1 MRQLPIFLCDYYK
14 LCHADQYDER
24 INKLVSYSTPR
35 GCRLP
40 GKDYVINFGI
50 QAFCKKY
57 LIDAYNKEFFRVP
70 ANEVE
75 RITWSFLTNTLPGI
89 DVEKSVER
97 IMKLHKLGY
106 LPISIRTLPE
116 GSKVSLKCP
125 NVELVTTHPDFPW
138 IGGYIESLFSSD
150 SWKPMLDATVGHWY
164 RETAN
169 KYYEMTSDNWQSK
182 ARSAMSEFGFRGA
195 DSPESGIGSGA
206 AWLLSFNKT
215 ATCSAI
221 PYINKYYNTCL
232 PDEVVDI
239 TEYVGK
245 YHEELLKNCDE
256 EKLGDELGSFM
267 RDTES
272 WHSTSCVD
280 KETGKYVTVI
290 PLGCNKLPDWLM
302 PRESWYSGKK
312 FSINDSMLVVKEG
325 KDNWT
330 TIPFDIDVVGQGL
343 ISTEHSV
350 MCSGVSL
357 EMENILKGRT
367 DITNKLN
374 KSFINDNGF
383 ERDCLGSLSL
393 FIDNHINDENF
404 DDVVKDLEFNY
415 YIKNPDTQEV
425 FIIKYV
431 MTDEDYKIKDGKKSQ
446 IMKFLS
452 PCNLINIQKEAEK
465 NVVKRL
471 LIEVYPHSSFSMVS
485 DSYDYWRLVTEIL
498 PELKDVILRRYSY
511 NSFYLDITNNINRR
525 YSLMKSL
532 EENKEVTDDQIR
544 NVAVLKECYESL
556 RDTNIK
562 LVEYTDLD
570 GRCWEARRNDKW
582 NEKNRDIEDSIDIIK
597 LTKRNSFPSCKPATL
612 FVRGDS
618 GDPVK
623 IVAGYIDVTDLSLP
637 EEEELDKR
645 ISIAKKCLNTISK
658 GEFNKDCEIKRE
670 VDRLVRHTNM
680 TITLSDRYSDVCNK
694 IINDCSYLKSL
705 INKSEIND
713 NDWDFLGGTDFKL
726 KAEHNN
732 LSKEFCYYRKQGKYY
747 KVSDDSEIPPYV
759 AKGTVEV
766 LWDIFGGTVNSKG
779 YKVLDPHIRAIYGDS
794 ITQQRQEMIY
804 KVLEMKGFSVENVA
818 LGAGSFSFHAYEKDG
833 VLYPYTRD
841 TMNYCMKNTY
851 AEYSKEVKS
860 TATGNGLPSRSG
872 IYGNSYTHTS
882 IDRYQES
889 VMVYKDP
896 KTDNENFKRSQRGC
910 CAVYK
915 CKDDEN
921 KYYLDHDGLT
931 LKERES
937 DTDIAFEEIFRDGKM
952 IKEVTF
958 KEVREVLNE
967 GKF

>member
-40 GKDYVINFGI
+40 DKDYVINFGI

-57 LIDAYNKEFFRVP
+57 LIEAYNNEFFDVP
-70 ANEVE
+70 SYEVE
-75 RITWSFLTNTLPGI
+75 RITRSFLTNTLPGVDI
-89 DVEKSVER
+89 EKSVER

-182 ARSAMSEFGFRGA
+182 ARSAMSEFGFRGS

-280 KETGKYVTVI
+280 KETGKYVTAI

-330 TIPFDIDVVGQGL
+330 IIPLDIDVVGQGL

-350 MCSGVSL
+350 MCSSTSL
-357 EMENILKGRT
+357 EMEKG
-367 DITNKLN
+367 
-374 KSFINDNGF
+374 
-383 ERDCLGSLSL
+383 
-393 FIDNHINDENF
+393 F
-404 DDVVKDLEFNY
+404 D
-415 YIKNPDTQEV
+415 
-425 FIIKYV
+425 
-431 MTDEDYKIKDGKKSQ
+431 
-446 IMKFLS
+446 
-452 PCNLINIQKEAEK
+452 QKEAEK

-471 LIEVYPHSSFSMVS
+471 LTEVYPHSSFSMVS

-498 PELKDVILRRYSY
+498 PEIKDTLLRRYSY

-532 EENKEVTDDQIR
+532 EENKKVTDDQIR

-556 RDTNIK
+556 RDINIK

-570 GRCWEARRNDKW
+570 GGRWEARRNDKW

-623 IVAGYIDVTDLSLP
+623 IVAGYIDMT
-637 EEEELDKR
+637 KN
-645 ISIAKKCLNTISK
+645 ISEI
-658 GEFNKDCEIKRE
+658 GEIKPGTE
-670 VDRLVRHTNM
+670 LP
-680 TITLSDRYSDVCNK
+680 ISD
-694 IINDCSYLKSL
+694 IPG
-705 INKSEIND
+705 INKSVILRKINGIPD
-713 NDWDFLGGTDFKL
+713 NLVFNVGNYGCIKGTDGLYYKL
-726 KAEHNN
+726 KCNE
-732 LSKEFCYYRKQGKYY
+732 SGRYY
-747 KVSDDSEIPPYV
+747 VDDETIPSYV
-759 AKGTVEV
+759 VKGTVEV
-766 LWDIFGGTVNSKG
+766 LWDIFGGIVNSKG

-841 TMNYCMKNTY
+841 TYNFAMKATY
-851 AEYSKEVKS
+851 GEYRKEVIGS
-860 TATGNGLPSRSG
+860 SETGDDYPQ
-872 IYGNSYTHTS
+872 IY
-882 IDRYQES
+882 ES
-889 VMVYKDP
+889 NEPILIYKNP
-896 KTDNENFKRSQRGC
+896 KTDSDNFKKSMKGC
-910 CAVYK
+910 CAVYRGE
-915 CKDDEN
+915 DG

>member
-14 LCHADQYDER
+14 LCHADQYDEK

-57 LIDAYNKEFFRVP
+57 LIDAYDNEFFRVP
-70 ANEVE
+70 ANEIE
-75 RITWSFLTNTLPGI
+75 RITRSFLTNTLPGVDI
-89 DVEKSVER
+89 EKSVER

-125 NVELVTTHPDFPW
+125 NVELVTTDPEFPW

-164 RETAN
+164 REAAN
-169 KYYEMTSDNWQSK
+169 KHYELTADDWQSK

-221 PYINKYYNTCL
+221 PYINKYYNTYF

-239 TEYVGK
+239 TEYAGK
-245 YHEELLKNCDE
+245 YHEELLKNCDKG
-256 EKLGDELGSFM
+256 KLENELSSFM

-272 WHSTSCVD
+272 WHSTSCAD
-280 KETGKYVTVI
+280 KETGKYVTAI
-290 PLGCNKLPDWLM
+290 PLGYNKLPDWLI
-302 PRESWYSGKK
+302 PRELWYSGKK

-325 KDNWT
+325 KNNWT

-350 MCSGVSL
+350 MCSSTSL
-357 EMENILKGRT
+357 EMEKG
-367 DITNKLN
+367 
-374 KSFINDNGF
+374 
-383 ERDCLGSLSL
+383 
-393 FIDNHINDENF
+393 F
-404 DDVVKDLEFNY
+404 D
-415 YIKNPDTQEV
+415 
-425 FIIKYV
+425 
-431 MTDEDYKIKDGKKSQ
+431 
-446 IMKFLS
+446 
-452 PCNLINIQKEAEK
+452 QKEAEK

-471 LIEVYPHSSFSMVS
+471 LTEVYPHSSFSMVS

-498 PELKDVILRRYSY
+498 PKLKDDILERNQENG
-511 NSFYLDITNNINRR
+511 NS
-525 YSLMKSL
+525 
-532 EENKEVTDDQIR
+532 
-544 NVAVLKECYESL
+544 
-556 RDTNIK
+556 
-562 LVEYTDLD
+562 
-570 GRCWEARRNDKW
+570 
-582 NEKNRDIEDSIDIIK
+582 
-597 LTKRNSFPSCKPATL
+597 ATL

-618 GDPVK
+618 GDPIK
-623 IVAGYIDVTDLSLP
+623 IVAGYIDVTEYLSEEDIFKLVGSDDLGHIPNAREKLP
-637 EEEELDKR
+637 MLGDSYTSYGDYLYIKYKNKNLRIEYSYGNNCFYLYGEELPDY
-645 ISIAKKCLNTISK
+645 I
-658 GEFNKDCEIKRE
+658 
-670 VDRLVRHTNM
+670 V
-680 TITLSDRYSDVCNK
+680 
-694 IINDCSYLKSL
+694 
-705 INKSEIND
+705 
-713 NDWDFLGGTDFKL
+713 
-726 KAEHNN
+726 
-732 LSKEFCYYRKQGKYY
+732 
-747 KVSDDSEIPPYV
+747 
-759 AKGTVEV
+759 KGTVEV

-804 KVLEMKGFSVENVA
+804 KILELKGFSVENVA

-841 TMNYCMKNTY
+841 TYNFAMKATY
-851 AEYSKEVKS
+851 GEYRKEVIGS
-860 TATGNGLPSRSG
+860 SETGDDYPQ
-872 IYGNSYTHTS
+872 IY
-882 IDRYQES
+882 ES
-889 VMVYKDP
+889 DEPILIYKNP
-896 KTDNENFKRSQRGC
+896 KTDSDNFKKSMKGC
-910 CAVYK
+910 CAVYRGE
-915 CKDDEN
+915 DG

>member
-75 RITWSFLTNTLPGI
+75 RITRSFLTNTLPGV

-302 PRESWYSGKK
+302 PRELWYSGKK
-312 FSINDSMLVVKEG
+312 FSINESMLVVKEG

-330 TIPFDIDVVGQGL
+330 ILPLDIDVVGQGL

-350 MCSGVSL
+350 MCSSTSL
-357 EMENILKGRT
+357 EMEKG
-367 DITNKLN
+367 
-374 KSFINDNGF
+374 
-383 ERDCLGSLSL
+383 
-393 FIDNHINDENF
+393 F
-404 DDVVKDLEFNY
+404 D
-415 YIKNPDTQEV
+415 
-425 FIIKYV
+425 
-431 MTDEDYKIKDGKKSQ
+431 
-446 IMKFLS
+446 
-452 PCNLINIQKEAEK
+452 QKEAEK

-471 LIEVYPHSSFSMVS
+471 LTEVYPHSSFSMVS

-498 PELKDVILRRYSY
+498 PELKDIILSRSKD
-511 NSFYLDITNNINRR
+511 NGN
-525 YSLMKSL
+525 
-532 EENKEVTDDQIR
+532 
-544 NVAVLKECYESL
+544 A
-556 RDTNIK
+556 
-562 LVEYTDLD
+562 
-570 GRCWEARRNDKW
+570 
-582 NEKNRDIEDSIDIIK
+582 
-597 LTKRNSFPSCKPATL
+597 ATL

-623 IVAGYIDVTDLSLP
+623 IVAGYIDVTEYLSEEDIFKLVGSDDLGHIPNAREKLP
-637 EEEELDKR
+637 MLGDSYTSYGDYLYIKYKNKNLRIEYSYGNNCFYLYGEELPDY
-645 ISIAKKCLNTISK
+645 I
-658 GEFNKDCEIKRE
+658 
-670 VDRLVRHTNM
+670 V
-680 TITLSDRYSDVCNK
+680 
-694 IINDCSYLKSL
+694 
-705 INKSEIND
+705 
-713 NDWDFLGGTDFKL
+713 
-726 KAEHNN
+726 
-732 LSKEFCYYRKQGKYY
+732 
-747 KVSDDSEIPPYV
+747 
-759 AKGTVEV
+759 KGTVEV

-804 KVLEMKGFSVENVA
+804 KILELKGFSVENVA

-851 AEYSKEVKS
+851 AEYSE
-860 TATGNGLPSRSG
+860 SR
-872 IYGNSYTHTS
+872 
-882 IDRYQES
+882 S

-896 KTDNENFKRSQRGC
+896 KTDYENFKRSQRGC

-915 CKDDEN
+915 TETDKN
-921 KYYLDHDGLT
+921 GNYYYYLDHDGLT
-931 LKERES
+931 LEERES
-937 DTDIAFEEIFRDGKM
+937 DTDIAFEEIFKDGKM
-952 IKEVTF
+952 VKEVTF
-958 KEVREVLNE
+958 KEVREVLND

>member
-75 RITWSFLTNTLPGI
+75 RITRSFLTNTLPGV

-280 KETGKYVTVI
+280 KETGKYVTAI

-330 TIPFDIDVVGQGL
+330 IIPLDIDVVGQGL

-350 MCSGVSL
+350 MCSSTSL
-357 EMENILKGRT
+357 EMEKG
-367 DITNKLN
+367 
-374 KSFINDNGF
+374 
-383 ERDCLGSLSL
+383 
-393 FIDNHINDENF
+393 F
-404 DDVVKDLEFNY
+404 D
-415 YIKNPDTQEV
+415 
-425 FIIKYV
+425 
-431 MTDEDYKIKDGKKSQ
+431 
-446 IMKFLS
+446 
-452 PCNLINIQKEAEK
+452 QKEVEK

-471 LIEVYPHSSFSMVS
+471 LTEVYPHSSFSMVS

-498 PELKDVILRRYSY
+498 PELK
-511 NSFYLDITNNINRR
+511 T
-525 YSLMKSL
+525 
-532 EENKEVTDDQIR
+532 EVS
-544 NVAVLKECYESL
+544 NHE
-556 RDTNIK
+556 
-562 LVEYTDLD
+562 
-570 GRCWEARRNDKW
+570 G
-582 NEKNRDIEDSIDIIK
+582 
-597 LTKRNSFPSCKPATL
+597 TL

-623 IVAGYIDVTDLSLP
+623 IVAGYIIIKANKVR
-637 EEEELDKR
+637 DKY
-645 ISIAKKCLNTISK
+645 ILENQP
-658 GEFNKDCEIKRE
+658 KDIG
-670 VDRLVRHTNM
+670 
-680 TITLSDRYSDVCNK
+680 
-694 IINDCSYLKSL
+694 INEKYCC
-705 INKSEIND
+705 SEI
-713 NDWDFLGGTDFKL
+713 
-726 KAEHNN
+726 E
-732 LSKEFCYYRKQGKYY
+732 GKYY
-747 KVSDDSEIPPYV
+747 SLKGWRYPNPEFYPDLDNMIPSYV

-804 KVLEMKGFSVENVA
+804 KILELKGFSVENVA
-818 LGAGSFSFHAYEKDG
+818 L
-833 VLYPYTRD
+833 
-841 TMNYCMKNTY
+841 
-851 AEYSKEVKS
+851 
-860 TATGNGLPSRSG
+860 
-872 IYGNSYTHTS
+872 
-882 IDRYQES
+882 
-889 VMVYKDP
+889 
-896 KTDNENFKRSQRGC
+896 
-910 CAVYK
+910 
-915 CKDDEN
+915 
-921 KYYLDHDGLT
+921 
-931 LKERES
+931 
-937 DTDIAFEEIFRDGKM
+937 
-952 IKEVTF
+952 
-958 KEVREVLNE
+958 
-967 GKF
+967 

>member
-14 LCHADQYDER
+14 LCHADQYDGK

-57 LIDAYNKEFFRVP
+57 LIDAYNNEFFKVP
-70 ANEVE
+70 ASEVE
-75 RITWSFLTNTLPGI
+75 RITRSFLTNTLPGI
-89 DVEKSVER
+89 DVEKSVDR
-97 IMKLHKLGY
+97 IMNLHKLGY

-169 KYYEMTSDNWQSK
+169 KYYEMTADNWQSK
-182 ARSAMSEFGFRGA
+182 ACSAMSEFGFRGA

-239 TEYVGK
+239 TEYAGK
-245 YHEELLKNCDE
+245 YHEELLENCDE

-272 WHSTSCVD
+272 WHSTSCVN

-330 TIPFDIDVVGQGL
+330 IIPLDIDVVGQGL

-350 MCSGVSL
+350 MCSSTSL
-357 EMENILKGRT
+357 EMKKG
-367 DITNKLN
+367 
-374 KSFINDNGF
+374 
-383 ERDCLGSLSL
+383 
-393 FIDNHINDENF
+393 F
-404 DDVVKDLEFNY
+404 D
-415 YIKNPDTQEV
+415 
-425 FIIKYV
+425 
-431 MTDEDYKIKDGKKSQ
+431 
-446 IMKFLS
+446 
-452 PCNLINIQKEAEK
+452 QKEAEK

-471 LIEVYPHSSFSMVS
+471 LTEVYPHSSFSMVS

-498 PELKDVILRRYSY
+498 PELKDDILERNQENG
-511 NSFYLDITNNINRR
+511 NS
-525 YSLMKSL
+525 
-532 EENKEVTDDQIR
+532 
-544 NVAVLKECYESL
+544 
-556 RDTNIK
+556 
-562 LVEYTDLD
+562 
-570 GRCWEARRNDKW
+570 
-582 NEKNRDIEDSIDIIK
+582 
-597 LTKRNSFPSCKPATL
+597 ATL

-623 IVAGYIDVTDLSLP
+623 IVAGYIDMTNNISLI
-637 EEEELDKR
+637 D
-645 ISIAKKCLNTISK
+645 
-658 GEFNKDCEIKRE
+658 EIKPGTE
-670 VDRLVRHTNM
+670 LP
-680 TITLSDRYSDVCNK
+680 ISD
-694 IINDCSYLKSL
+694 IPG
-705 INKSEIND
+705 INKSVILRKINNTPD
-713 NDWDFLGGTDFKL
+713 NLVFNVRDYGCIKGTDEL
-726 KAEHNN
+726 
-732 LSKEFCYYRKQGKYY
+732 YYRLKCNENGRYY
-747 KVSDDSEIPPYV
+747 VDDETIPSYV
-759 AKGTVEV
+759 VKGTVEV
-766 LWDIFGGTVNSKG
+766 LWDIFGGTINSKG

-794 ITQQRQEMIY
+794 ITQQRQELIY
-804 KVLEMKGFSVENVA
+804 KILEMKGFSVENVA

-841 TMNYCMKNTY
+841 TYNFAMKATHG
-851 AEYSKEVKS
+851 EYSKKVIGGSE
-860 TATGNGLPSRSG
+860 TGNNYPQTYESNESIL
-872 IYGNSYTHTS
+872 IYKN
-882 IDRYQES
+882 
-889 VMVYKDP
+889 P
-896 KTDNENFKRSQRGC
+896 KTDSDNFKKSMKGC

>member
-75 RITWSFLTNTLPGI
+75 RITRSFLTNTLPGV

-239 TEYVGK
+239 TEYINK
-245 YHEELLKNCDE
+245 YHEYLIKYGS
-256 EKLGDELGSFM
+256 EKLDNELNCFMYDNGD
-267 RDTES
+267 
-272 WHSTSCVD
+272 WHSNSNFN
-280 KETGKYVTVI
+280 KETGEYVTAL
-290 PLGCNKLPDWLM
+290 PLGYDKLPDWLM
-302 PRESWYSGKK
+302 PRKLWTSGKK

-325 KDNWT
+325 KNNWT

-350 MCSGVSL
+350 MCSSTSL
-357 EMENILKGRT
+357 EMEKG
-367 DITNKLN
+367 
-374 KSFINDNGF
+374 
-383 ERDCLGSLSL
+383 
-393 FIDNHINDENF
+393 F
-404 DDVVKDLEFNY
+404 D
-415 YIKNPDTQEV
+415 
-425 FIIKYV
+425 
-431 MTDEDYKIKDGKKSQ
+431 
-446 IMKFLS
+446 
-452 PCNLINIQKEAEK
+452 QKEAEK

-471 LIEVYPHSSFSMVS
+471 LTEVYPHSSFSMVS

-498 PELKDVILRRYSY
+498 PKLKDDILERNQENG
-511 NSFYLDITNNINRR
+511 NS
-525 YSLMKSL
+525 
-532 EENKEVTDDQIR
+532 
-544 NVAVLKECYESL
+544 
-556 RDTNIK
+556 
-562 LVEYTDLD
+562 
-570 GRCWEARRNDKW
+570 
-582 NEKNRDIEDSIDIIK
+582 
-597 LTKRNSFPSCKPATL
+597 ATL

-618 GDPVK
+618 GDPIK
-623 IVAGYIDVTDLSLP
+623 IVAGYIDVTEYLSEEDIFKLVGSDDLGHIPNAREKLP
-637 EEEELDKR
+637 MLGDSYTSYGDYLYIKYKNKNLRIEYSYGNNCFYLYGEELPDY
-645 ISIAKKCLNTISK
+645 I
-658 GEFNKDCEIKRE
+658 
-670 VDRLVRHTNM
+670 V
-680 TITLSDRYSDVCNK
+680 
-694 IINDCSYLKSL
+694 
-705 INKSEIND
+705 
-713 NDWDFLGGTDFKL
+713 
-726 KAEHNN
+726 
-732 LSKEFCYYRKQGKYY
+732 
-747 KVSDDSEIPPYV
+747 
-759 AKGTVEV
+759 KGTVEV

-804 KVLEMKGFSVENVA
+804 KILEMKGFSVENVA

-841 TMNYCMKNTY
+841 TYNFAMKATY
-851 AEYSKEVKS
+851 GEYRKEVIGS
-860 TATGNGLPSRSG
+860 SETGDDYPQ
-872 IYGNSYTHTS
+872 IY
-882 IDRYQES
+882 ES
-889 VMVYKDP
+889 DEPILIYKNP
-896 KTDNENFKRSQRGC
+896 KTDSDNFKKSMKGC
-910 CAVYK
+910 CAVYRGE
-915 CKDDEN
+915 DG

-958 KEVREVLNE
+958 KEVREVLND

>member
-14 LCHADQYDER
+14 LCHADQYEEK

-40 GKDYVINFGI
+40 DKDYVINFGI

-57 LIDAYNKEFFRVP
+57 LIESYNNEFFDVP
-70 ANEVE
+70 SYEVE
-75 RITWSFLTNTLPGI
+75 RITRSFLTNTLPGV

-169 KYYEMTSDNWQSK
+169 KYYEMTADDWQSK
-182 ARSAMSEFGFRGA
+182 SRSAMSEFGFRGA

-280 KETGKYVTVI
+280 KETGKYVTAI

-330 TIPFDIDVVGQGL
+330 IIPLDIDVVGQGL

-350 MCSGVSL
+350 MCSSTSL
-357 EMENILKGRT
+357 EMEKG
-367 DITNKLN
+367 
-374 KSFINDNGF
+374 
-383 ERDCLGSLSL
+383 
-393 FIDNHINDENF
+393 F
-404 DDVVKDLEFNY
+404 D
-415 YIKNPDTQEV
+415 
-425 FIIKYV
+425 
-431 MTDEDYKIKDGKKSQ
+431 
-446 IMKFLS
+446 
-452 PCNLINIQKEAEK
+452 QKEAEK

-471 LIEVYPHSSFSMVS
+471 LTEVYPHSSFSMVS

-498 PELKDVILRRYSY
+498 PEIKDTLLRRYSY

-556 RDTNIK
+556 RDINIK

-570 GRCWEARRNDKW
+570 GGRWEARRNDKW

-623 IVAGYIDVTDLSLP
+623 IVAGYIDVTDLSHP
-637 EEEELDKR
+637 EKEELDKR

-747 KVSDDSEIPPYV
+747 KVSDDSEIPSYV

-766 LWDIFGGTVNSKG
+766 LWDIFGGAVNSKG

-804 KVLEMKGFSVENVA
+804 KILEMKGFSVENVA

-860 TATGNGLPSRSG
+860 TTTGNGSPSKSW
-872 IYGNSYTHTS
+872 IYGNSHIHTS
-882 IDRYQES
+882 IEKHQES

-915 CKDDEN
+915 TETDKYGN
-921 KYYLDHDGLT
+921 YYYYLDHDGLT
-931 LKERES
+931 LEERES
-937 DTDIAFEEIFRDGKM
+937 DTNISFEEIFRDGKL

-958 KEVREVLNE
+958 KEVRNILNNN
-967 GKF
+967 KF

>member
-75 RITWSFLTNTLPGI
+75 RITRSFLTNTLPGV

-302 PRESWYSGKK
+302 PRELWYSGKK
-312 FSINDSMLVVKEG
+312 FSINESMLVVKEG

-330 TIPFDIDVVGQGL
+330 IIPLDIDVVGQGL

-350 MCSGVSL
+350 MCSSTSL
-357 EMENILKGRT
+357 EMEKG
-367 DITNKLN
+367 
-374 KSFINDNGF
+374 
-383 ERDCLGSLSL
+383 
-393 FIDNHINDENF
+393 F
-404 DDVVKDLEFNY
+404 D
-415 YIKNPDTQEV
+415 
-425 FIIKYV
+425 
-431 MTDEDYKIKDGKKSQ
+431 
-446 IMKFLS
+446 
-452 PCNLINIQKEAEK
+452 QKEAEK

-471 LIEVYPHSSFSMVS
+471 LTEVYPHSSFSMVS

-498 PELKDVILRRYSY
+498 PKLKDDILERNQENG
-511 NSFYLDITNNINRR
+511 NS
-525 YSLMKSL
+525 
-532 EENKEVTDDQIR
+532 
-544 NVAVLKECYESL
+544 
-556 RDTNIK
+556 
-562 LVEYTDLD
+562 
-570 GRCWEARRNDKW
+570 
-582 NEKNRDIEDSIDIIK
+582 
-597 LTKRNSFPSCKPATL
+597 ATL

-623 IVAGYIDVTDLSLP
+623 IVAGYIDVTEYLSEEDIFKLVGSDDLGHIPNAREKLP
-637 EEEELDKR
+637 MLGDSYTSYGDYLYIKYKNKNLRIEYSYGNNCFYLYGEELPDY
-645 ISIAKKCLNTISK
+645 I
-658 GEFNKDCEIKRE
+658 
-670 VDRLVRHTNM
+670 V
-680 TITLSDRYSDVCNK
+680 
-694 IINDCSYLKSL
+694 
-705 INKSEIND
+705 
-713 NDWDFLGGTDFKL
+713 
-726 KAEHNN
+726 
-732 LSKEFCYYRKQGKYY
+732 
-747 KVSDDSEIPPYV
+747 
-759 AKGTVEV
+759 KGTVEV

-804 KVLEMKGFSVENVA
+804 KILEMKGFSVENVA

-841 TMNYCMKNTY
+841 TYNFAMKATY
-851 AEYSKEVKS
+851 GEYRKEVIGS
-860 TATGNGLPSRSG
+860 SETGDDYPQ
-872 IYGNSYTHTS
+872 IY
-882 IDRYQES
+882 ES
-889 VMVYKDP
+889 DEPILIYKNP
-896 KTDNENFKRSQRGC
+896 KTDSDNFKKSMKGC
-910 CAVYK
+910 CAVYRGE
-915 CKDDEN
+915 DG

>member
-14 LCHADQYDER
+14 LCHADQYDDN
-24 INKLVSYSTPR
+24 INRLVSYSTPR

-40 GKDYVINFGI
+40 DKDYVINFGI

-57 LIDAYNKEFFRVP
+57 LIEVYNNEFFDVP
-70 ANEVE
+70 SYEIE
-75 RITWSFLTNTLPGI
+75 RITRSFLTNTLPGVDI
-89 DVEKSVER
+89 EKSVER
-97 IMKLHKLGY
+97 IMDLHKLGY

-138 IGGYIESLFSSD
+138 VGGYIESLFSSD

-169 KYYEMTSDNWQSK
+169 KYYEMTADDWQSK

-221 PYINKYYNTCL
+221 PYINKYYNICL

-239 TEYVGK
+239 TEYINE
-245 YHEELLKNCDE
+245 YHEYLIKYGSR
-256 EKLGDELGSFM
+256 EKLENELNSFM
-267 RDTES
+267 YDTGD
-272 WHSTSCVD
+272 WHSNSSFN
-280 KETGKYVTVI
+280 KETGEYVTAL
-290 PLGCNKLPDWLM
+290 PLGYDKLPDWLM
-302 PRESWYSGKK
+302 PRELWYSGKK
-312 FSINDSMLVVKEG
+312 FSINDSMIIVKEG
-325 KDNWT
+325 KNNWT

-350 MCSGVSL
+350 MCSGTSL
-357 EMENILKGRT
+357 EMEKG
-367 DITNKLN
+367 
-374 KSFINDNGF
+374 
-383 ERDCLGSLSL
+383 
-393 FIDNHINDENF
+393 F
-404 DDVVKDLEFNY
+404 D
-415 YIKNPDTQEV
+415 
-425 FIIKYV
+425 
-431 MTDEDYKIKDGKKSQ
+431 
-446 IMKFLS
+446 
-452 PCNLINIQKEAEK
+452 QKEAEK

-471 LIEVYPHSSFSMVS
+471 LTEVYPHSSFSMVS

-498 PELKDVILRRYSY
+498 PELKDDILERAQ
-511 NSFYLDITNNINRR
+511 
-525 YSLMKSL
+525 
-532 EENKEVTDDQIR
+532 ENG
-544 NVAVLKECYESL
+544 N
-556 RDTNIK
+556 
-562 LVEYTDLD
+562 
-570 GRCWEARRNDKW
+570 
-582 NEKNRDIEDSIDIIK
+582 
-597 LTKRNSFPSCKPATL
+597 PATL

-618 GDPVK
+618 GDPIK
-623 IVAGYIDVTDLSLP
+623 IVAGYIIIKANKVR
-637 EEEELDKR
+637 DKY
-645 ISIAKKCLNTISK
+645 ILENQP
-658 GEFNKDCEIKRE
+658 KDIG
-670 VDRLVRHTNM
+670 
-680 TITLSDRYSDVCNK
+680 
-694 IINDCSYLKSL
+694 INEKYCC
-705 INKSEIND
+705 SEID
-713 NDWDFLGGTDFKL
+713 
-726 KAEHNN
+726 
-732 LSKEFCYYRKQGKYY
+732 GKYY
-747 KVSDDSEIPPYV
+747 SLKGWRFPNPEFYPDLDNMIPSYV

-779 YKVLDPHIRAIYGDS
+779 YKVLDPHIHAIYGDS

-851 AEYSKEVKS
+851 AEYSKEIKS
-860 TATGNGLPSRSG
+860 TTTGNDLPSRSG
-872 IYGNSYTHTS
+872 IYGNSYIHTS

-921 KYYLDHDGLT
+921 RYYLDHDGLT
-931 LKERES
+931 LNERES
-937 DTDIAFEEIFRDGKM
+937 NTDIAFEEIFRDGKM

-958 KEVREVLNE
+958 KEVRDILNN

>member
-75 RITWSFLTNTLPGI
+75 RITRSFLTNTLPGV

-302 PRESWYSGKK
+302 PRELWYSGKK
-312 FSINDSMLVVKEG
+312 FSINESMLVVKEG

-330 TIPFDIDVVGQGL
+330 IIPLDIDVVGQGL

-350 MCSGVSL
+350 MCSSTSL
-357 EMENILKGRT
+357 EMEKG
-367 DITNKLN
+367 
-374 KSFINDNGF
+374 
-383 ERDCLGSLSL
+383 
-393 FIDNHINDENF
+393 F
-404 DDVVKDLEFNY
+404 D
-415 YIKNPDTQEV
+415 
-425 FIIKYV
+425 
-431 MTDEDYKIKDGKKSQ
+431 
-446 IMKFLS
+446 
-452 PCNLINIQKEAEK
+452 QKEAEK

-471 LIEVYPHSSFSMVS
+471 LTEVYPHSSFSMVS

-498 PELKDVILRRYSY
+498 PKLKDDILERNQENG
-511 NSFYLDITNNINRR
+511 NS
-525 YSLMKSL
+525 
-532 EENKEVTDDQIR
+532 
-544 NVAVLKECYESL
+544 
-556 RDTNIK
+556 
-562 LVEYTDLD
+562 
-570 GRCWEARRNDKW
+570 
-582 NEKNRDIEDSIDIIK
+582 
-597 LTKRNSFPSCKPATL
+597 ATL

-623 IVAGYIDVTDLSLP
+623 IVAGYIDVTEYLSEEDIFRLVGSDDLGHIPNAREKLP
-637 EEEELDKR
+637 MLGDSYTSYGDYLYIKYKNKNLRIEYSYGNNCFYLYGEELPDY
-645 ISIAKKCLNTISK
+645 I
-658 GEFNKDCEIKRE
+658 
-670 VDRLVRHTNM
+670 V
-680 TITLSDRYSDVCNK
+680 
-694 IINDCSYLKSL
+694 
-705 INKSEIND
+705 
-713 NDWDFLGGTDFKL
+713 
-726 KAEHNN
+726 
-732 LSKEFCYYRKQGKYY
+732 
-747 KVSDDSEIPPYV
+747 
-759 AKGTVEV
+759 KGTVEV
-766 LWDIFGGTVNSKG
+766 LWDIFGGMVNSKG

-804 KVLEMKGFSVENVA
+804 KILELKGFSVENVA

-851 AEYSKEVKS
+851 AEYSE
-860 TATGNGLPSRSG
+860 SR
-872 IYGNSYTHTS
+872 
-882 IDRYQES
+882 S

-896 KTDNENFKRSQRGC
+896 KTDYENFKRSQRGC

-915 CKDDEN
+915 TETDRN
-921 KYYLDHDGLT
+921 GNYYYYLDHDGLT
-931 LKERES
+931 LEERES
-937 DTDIAFEEIFRDGKM
+937 DTDIAFEEIFKDGKM
-952 IKEVTF
+952 VKEVTF
-958 KEVREVLNE
+958 KEVREVQIGRASCRE
-967 GKF
+967 RV

>member
-75 RITWSFLTNTLPGI
+75 RITRSFLTNTLPGV

-239 TEYVGK
+239 TEYINK
-245 YHEELLKNCDE
+245 YHEYLIKYGS
-256 EKLGDELGSFM
+256 EKLDNELNCFMYDNGD
-267 RDTES
+267 
-272 WHSTSCVD
+272 WHSNSEFN
-280 KETGKYVTVI
+280 KETGEYVTAL
-290 PLGCNKLPDWLM
+290 PLGYDKLPDWLM
-302 PRESWYSGKK
+302 PRELWYSGKK
-312 FSINDSMLVVKEG
+312 FSINDSMLVVKDG

-357 EMENILKGRT
+357 EMENEL
-367 DITNKLN
+367 D
-374 KSFINDNGF
+374 
-383 ERDCLGSLSL
+383 
-393 FIDNHINDENF
+393 
-404 DDVVKDLEFNY
+404 
-415 YIKNPDTQEV
+415 
-425 FIIKYV
+425 
-431 MTDEDYKIKDGKKSQ
+431 
-446 IMKFLS
+446 
-452 PCNLINIQKEAEK
+452 QKEAEK

-471 LIEVYPHSSFSMVS
+471 LTKVYPHSSFSMVS

-498 PELKDVILRRYSY
+498 PKLKDDILERNQENG
-511 NSFYLDITNNINRR
+511 NS
-525 YSLMKSL
+525 
-532 EENKEVTDDQIR
+532 
-544 NVAVLKECYESL
+544 
-556 RDTNIK
+556 
-562 LVEYTDLD
+562 
-570 GRCWEARRNDKW
+570 
-582 NEKNRDIEDSIDIIK
+582 
-597 LTKRNSFPSCKPATL
+597 ATL

-623 IVAGYIDVTDLSLP
+623 IVAGYIDVTEYFSEEDIFKLVGDDDLGHIPNAREKLP
-637 EEEELDKR
+637 MLGDSYTSYGDYLYIKYKNKNLRIEYSYGNNCFYLYGEELPDY
-645 ISIAKKCLNTISK
+645 I
-658 GEFNKDCEIKRE
+658 
-670 VDRLVRHTNM
+670 
-680 TITLSDRYSDVCNK
+680 
-694 IINDCSYLKSL
+694 
-705 INKSEIND
+705 
-713 NDWDFLGGTDFKL
+713 
-726 KAEHNN
+726 
-732 LSKEFCYYRKQGKYY
+732 
-747 KVSDDSEIPPYV
+747 

-804 KVLEMKGFSVENVA
+804 KILELKGFSVENVA

-851 AEYSKEVKS
+851 AEYSE
-860 TATGNGLPSRSG
+860 SR
-872 IYGNSYTHTS
+872 
-882 IDRYQES
+882 S

-896 KTDNENFKRSQRGC
+896 KTDYENFKRSQRGC

-915 CKDDEN
+915 TETDRN
-921 KYYLDHDGLT
+921 GNYYYYLDHDGLT
-931 LKERES
+931 LEERES
-937 DTDIAFEEIFRDGKM
+937 DTDIAFEEIFKDGKM
-952 IKEVTF
+952 VKEVTF
-958 KEVREVLNE
+958 KEVREVLND

>member
-75 RITWSFLTNTLPGI
+75 RITRSFLTNTLPGV

-239 TEYVGK
+239 TEYINK
-245 YHEELLKNCDE
+245 YHEYLIKYGS
-256 EKLGDELGSFM
+256 EKLDNELNCFMYDNGD
-267 RDTES
+267 
-272 WHSTSCVD
+272 WHSNSNFN
-280 KETGKYVTVI
+280 KETGEYVTAL
-290 PLGCNKLPDWLM
+290 PLGYDKLPDWLM
-302 PRESWYSGKK
+302 PRKLWTSGKM
-312 FSINDSMLVVKEG
+312 FSVNDSELIIRENG
-325 KDNWT
+325 KWT
-330 TIPFDIDVVGQGL
+330 ILPFDIDVVGQGL

-350 MCSGVSL
+350 MCSGASL
-357 EMENILKGRT
+357 EMENILKGRI
-367 DITNKLN
+367 DITDKLS
-374 KSFINDNGF
+374 KSFIDDSGF
-383 ERDCLGSLSL
+383 ERNCLGSLSI

-404 DDVVKDLEFNY
+404 DDVVKDLESNY
-415 YIKNPDTQEV
+415 YIKNPDTQEI

-431 MTDEDYKIKDGKKSQ
+431 MTDEDYKIENGRKSQ

-452 PCNLINIQKEAEK
+452 PCKLINIQKEAEK

-471 LIEVYPHSSFSMVS
+471 LTKVYPHSSFSMVS

-498 PELKDVILRRYSY
+498 PELKEDILSRGR
-511 NSFYLDITNNINRR
+511 
-525 YSLMKSL
+525 
-532 EENKEVTDDQIR
+532 DDGT
-544 NVAVLKECYESL
+544 A
-556 RDTNIK
+556 
-562 LVEYTDLD
+562 
-570 GRCWEARRNDKW
+570 
-582 NEKNRDIEDSIDIIK
+582 
-597 LTKRNSFPSCKPATL
+597 ATL

-637 EEEELDKR
+637 GKEEFDRR
-645 ISIAKKCLNTISK
+645 IDIANRCLEVISK
-658 GEFNKDCEIKRE
+658 DMFTDKCEEKWEI
-670 VDRLVRHTNM
+670 DNLVKNLNM
-680 TITLSDRYSDVCNK
+680 TITLSDKYSDVCNK
-694 IINDCSYLKSL
+694 IINESNYLKSL
-705 INKSEIND
+705 INESEIN
-713 NDWDFLGGTDFKL
+713 NSDWDFLNDSTFRL
-726 KAEHNN
+726 KAEYNN
-732 LSKEFCYYRKQGKYY
+732 LKKELCYYRRNGKCYR
-747 KVSDDSEIPPYV
+747 VSDDSEIPSYV

-766 LWDIFGGTVNSKG
+766 LWDIFGGTINSKG

-804 KVLEMKGFSVENVA
+804 KILEMKGFSVENVA

-841 TMNYCMKNTY
+841 TYNFAMKATY
-851 AEYSKEVKS
+851 GEYRKEVIGS
-860 TATGNGLPSRSG
+860 SETGDDYPQ
-872 IYGNSYTHTS
+872 IY
-882 IDRYQES
+882 ES
-889 VMVYKDP
+889 DEPILIYKNP
-896 KTDNENFKRSQRGC
+896 KTDSDNFKKSMKGC
-910 CAVYK
+910 CAVYRGE
-915 CKDDEN
+915 DG

>member
-57 LIDAYNKEFFRVP
+57 LIDAYNNEFFKVP
-70 ANEVE
+70 ANDVE
-75 RITWSFLTNTLPGI
+75 RITRSFLTNTLPGV

-97 IMKLHKLGY
+97 IIKLHKLGY

-116 GSKVSLKCP
+116 GSKISLKCP

-245 YHEELLKNCDE
+245 YHEYLIKCGS
-256 EKLGDELGSFM
+256 EKLDNELNHFM
-267 RDTES
+267 YDNRD
-272 WHSTSCVD
+272 WHSNSEFN
-280 KETGKYVTVI
+280 KETGEYVTAL
-290 PLGCNKLPDWLM
+290 PLGYDELPDWLI

-325 KDNWT
+325 KNNWT

-350 MCSGVSL
+350 MCSSTSL
-357 EMENILKGRT
+357 EMEKG
-367 DITNKLN
+367 
-374 KSFINDNGF
+374 
-383 ERDCLGSLSL
+383 
-393 FIDNHINDENF
+393 F
-404 DDVVKDLEFNY
+404 D
-415 YIKNPDTQEV
+415 
-425 FIIKYV
+425 
-431 MTDEDYKIKDGKKSQ
+431 
-446 IMKFLS
+446 
-452 PCNLINIQKEAEK
+452 QKEAEK

-471 LIEVYPHSSFSMVS
+471 LTEVYPHSSFSMVS

-498 PELKDVILRRYSY
+498 SKLKDDILERNQENG
-511 NSFYLDITNNINRR
+511 NS
-525 YSLMKSL
+525 
-532 EENKEVTDDQIR
+532 
-544 NVAVLKECYESL
+544 
-556 RDTNIK
+556 
-562 LVEYTDLD
+562 
-570 GRCWEARRNDKW
+570 
-582 NEKNRDIEDSIDIIK
+582 
-597 LTKRNSFPSCKPATL
+597 ATL

-637 EEEELDKR
+637 GKEEFDRR
-645 ISIAKKCLNTISK
+645 IDIANRCLEVISK
-658 GEFNKDCEIKRE
+658 DMFTDKCEEKWEI
-670 VDRLVRHTNM
+670 DNLVKNLNM
-680 TITLSDRYSDVCNK
+680 TITLSDKYSDVCNK
-694 IINDCSYLKSL
+694 IINESNYLKSL
-705 INKSEIND
+705 INESEIN
-713 NDWDFLGGTDFKL
+713 NSDWDFLNDSTFRL
-726 KAEHNN
+726 KAEYNN
-732 LSKEFCYYRKQGKYY
+732 LKKELCYYRRNGKCYR
-747 KVSDDSEIPPYV
+747 VSDDSEIPSYV
-759 AKGTVEV
+759 VKGTVEV
-766 LWDIFGGTVNSKG
+766 LWDTFGGTVNSKG

-804 KVLEMKGFSVENVA
+804 KILEMKGFSVENVA

-851 AEYSKEVKS
+851 AEYSESK
-860 TATGNGLPSRSG
+860 
-872 IYGNSYTHTS
+872 
-882 IDRYQES
+882 S

-896 KTDNENFKRSQRGC
+896 KTDYENFKRSQRGC

-915 CKDDEN
+915 CKDEEN
-921 KYYLDHDGLT
+921 RYYLDHDGLT
-931 LKERES
+931 LNERES
-937 DTDIAFEEIFRDGKM
+937 NTDIAFEEIFRDGKM

-958 KEVREVLNE
+958 KEVRDILNN

>member
-75 RITWSFLTNTLPGI
+75 RITRSFLTNTLPGV

-302 PRESWYSGKK
+302 PRELWYSGKK
-312 FSINDSMLVVKEG
+312 FSINESMLVVKEG

-330 TIPFDIDVVGQGL
+330 IIPLDIDVVGQGL

-350 MCSGVSL
+350 MCSSTSL
-357 EMENILKGRT
+357 EMEKG
-367 DITNKLN
+367 
-374 KSFINDNGF
+374 
-383 ERDCLGSLSL
+383 
-393 FIDNHINDENF
+393 F
-404 DDVVKDLEFNY
+404 D
-415 YIKNPDTQEV
+415 
-425 FIIKYV
+425 
-431 MTDEDYKIKDGKKSQ
+431 
-446 IMKFLS
+446 
-452 PCNLINIQKEAEK
+452 QKEAEK

-471 LIEVYPHSSFSMVS
+471 LTEVYPHSSFSMVS

-498 PELKDVILRRYSY
+498 PKLKDDILERNQENG
-511 NSFYLDITNNINRR
+511 NS
-525 YSLMKSL
+525 
-532 EENKEVTDDQIR
+532 
-544 NVAVLKECYESL
+544 
-556 RDTNIK
+556 
-562 LVEYTDLD
+562 
-570 GRCWEARRNDKW
+570 
-582 NEKNRDIEDSIDIIK
+582 
-597 LTKRNSFPSCKPATL
+597 ATL

-623 IVAGYIDVTDLSLP
+623 IVAGYIDVTEYLSEDIFRLVGSDDLGHIPNAREKLP
-637 EEEELDKR
+637 MLGDSYTSYGDYLYIKYKNKNLRIEYSYGNNCFYLYGEELPDY
-645 ISIAKKCLNTISK
+645 I
-658 GEFNKDCEIKRE
+658 
-670 VDRLVRHTNM
+670 V
-680 TITLSDRYSDVCNK
+680 
-694 IINDCSYLKSL
+694 
-705 INKSEIND
+705 
-713 NDWDFLGGTDFKL
+713 
-726 KAEHNN
+726 
-732 LSKEFCYYRKQGKYY
+732 
-747 KVSDDSEIPPYV
+747 
-759 AKGTVEV
+759 KGTVEV

-804 KVLEMKGFSVENVA
+804 KILELKGFSVENVA

-851 AEYSKEVKS
+851 AEYSE
-860 TATGNGLPSRSG
+860 SR
-872 IYGNSYTHTS
+872 
-882 IDRYQES
+882 S

-896 KTDNENFKRSQRGC
+896 KTDYENFKRSQRGC

-915 CKDDEN
+915 TETDRN
-921 KYYLDHDGLT
+921 GNYYYYLDHDGLT
-931 LKERES
+931 LEERES
-937 DTDIAFEEIFRDGKM
+937 DTDIAFEEIFKDGKM
-952 IKEVTF
+952 VKEVTF
-958 KEVREVLNE
+958 KEVREVLND